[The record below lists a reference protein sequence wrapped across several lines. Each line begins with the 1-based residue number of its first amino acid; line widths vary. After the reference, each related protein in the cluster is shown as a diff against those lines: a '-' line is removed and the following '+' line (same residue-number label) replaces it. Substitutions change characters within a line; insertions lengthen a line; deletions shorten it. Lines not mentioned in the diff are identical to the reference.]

1 MATRARSPNYP
12 ALGLPKVIEFARR
25 VYDKNHL
32 HKASPAVVA
41 VAMGYTSLNG
51 NSATAISALKK
62 FGLLEDVDKDL
73 KITQDALAILV
84 EPSGSPERARLILK
98 AALRPNLFEIINAEY
113 PGRPPSDDILRSF
126 LLRNGF
132 VQSTVDLPI
141 RAYRETMELVEKE
154 RAFYNDEGAKK
165 PLVTKVAAPLEAEG
179 GSVENIEIGDL
190 VQWEAGGILRM
201 EAPRIVRAFQEHEGK
216 TYAFVEGSESGIPM
230 EELLLERKGTAPLGV
245 SPPTTPPKLA
255 LPQLAEIHASSNEK
269 EWLRGP
275 LSKGVSYRL
284 IVSGDVGS
292 KEIGK
297 LIKLLEAQK
306 LVLED
311 DDFSD
316 MA

>member
-32 HKASPAVVA
+32 HKAAPAVVA

-84 EPSGSPERARLILK
+84 EPNGSPERARLIMK
-98 AALRPNLFEIINAEY
+98 AALRPNLFEMINAEY

-126 LLRNGF
+126 LLRSGF
-132 VQSTVDLPI
+132 VQSTVDVPI

-154 RAFYNDEGAKK
+154 RAFYNDAWAKNAPVNESTASDESEPAPETGGQMEDVIERRCSPGAAAARA
-165 PLVTKVAAPLEAEG
+165 PYPEVAVGP
-179 GSVENIEIGDL
+179 
-190 VQWEAGGILRM
+190 
-201 EAPRIVRAFQEHEGK
+201 
-216 TYAFVEGSESGIPM
+216 SE
-230 EELLLERKGTAPLGV
+230 R
-245 SPPTTPPKLA
+245 
-255 LPQLAEIHASSNEK
+255 
-269 EWLRGP
+269 EWLRGS
-275 LSKGVSYRL
+275 LSKAKGIEYRL
-284 IVSGDVGS
+284 IVSGEVGS

-311 DDFSD
+311 DDEDLSD
-316 MA
+316 LA